1 MAGKRSCLVR
11 LTGTRMSQTRDVNS
25 YPDGYRVLSSSE
37 LRSSFKMKK
46 KLIRSCDSVKR
57 YFFVSHTHFR
67 ALTDCFFARLSFFSL
82 NNCTFY
88 QNCAVDY
95 SIHLQSSDLC
105 SMLYALHAI
114 VIAYI
119 HPVLYTAL
127 HTIALQASY
136 KDSYT

>member
-1 MAGKRSCLVR
+1 MG
-11 LTGTRMSQTRDVNS
+11 TGSSVAVN
-25 YPDGYRVLSSSE
+25 YG
-37 LRSSFKMKK
+37 SSFKMKK

-136 KDSYT
+136 KDSYTWSNKSFVAYRQFFSFVENGQC